1 MRSFL
6 EAEEENIRPIKQ
18 LLCQIFVINHQITL
32 VCLLNPA
39 FQKHVCYWEITEY
52 M

>member
-6 EAEEENIRPIKQ
+6 EAEEENIKQ

-32 VCLLNPA
+32 VSLLNPA
-39 FQKHVCYWEITEY
+39 FQKHVCYWEITEH